1 MIRSM
6 LKNTNNLQLN
16 TLFPFV
22 VTNHIKWQDNV
33 VNGYKKQNDEGKEKH
48 YLETWFISSSL
59 SLYHYHYF
67 DTLSLSL
74 F

>member
-48 YLETWFISSSL
+48 YLET
-59 SLYHYHYF
+59 
-67 DTLSLSL
+67 
-74 F
+74 

>member
-1 MIRSM
+1 MV
-6 LKNTNNLQLN
+6 KNINNLQLN

-33 VNGYKKQNDEGKEKH
+33 VNGYKKQNDEDKQKH
-48 YLETWFISSSL
+48 YLETWVVSSL
-59 SLYHYHYF
+59 S
-67 DTLSLSL
+67 SL